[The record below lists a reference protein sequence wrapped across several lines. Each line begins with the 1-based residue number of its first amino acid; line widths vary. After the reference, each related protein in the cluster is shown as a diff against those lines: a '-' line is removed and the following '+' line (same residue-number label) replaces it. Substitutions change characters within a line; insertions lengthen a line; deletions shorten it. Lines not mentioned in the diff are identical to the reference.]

1 MFSLHWQGL
10 AFSHKLPR
18 FQLQVSRTSYQDFNY
33 KFTRVLLPRRPTF
46 SAPSSYQDSTMRYI
60 DQVKT
65 LRASLPLNELPS
77 GRRFPW
83 SSYKRLS
90 FVHWVVW
97 YSPLCSLSCF
107 MLTPLFFELFYAHP
121 LLGCSCLMLNR
132 ECHHPYFAWGGVF
145 VDCLLFIFTMYL
157 TLFVAQHA
165 LLYTPI
171 SHGRERLSIR

>member
-1 MFSLHWQGL
+1 LLHHRVIVAAFNISRMRFAARFTTSLHGCRYHAGPLSVRLQATKIL
-10 AFSHKLPR
+10 QCVTLTKL
-18 FQLQVSRTSYQDFNY
+18 L
-33 KFTRVLLPRRPTF
+33 
-46 SAPSSYQDSTMRYI
+46 
-60 DQVKT
+60 